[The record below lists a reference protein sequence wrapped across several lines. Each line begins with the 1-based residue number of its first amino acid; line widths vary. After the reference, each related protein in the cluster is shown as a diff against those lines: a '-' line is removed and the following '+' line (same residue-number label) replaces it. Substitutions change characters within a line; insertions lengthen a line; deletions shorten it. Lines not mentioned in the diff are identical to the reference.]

1 MVFDRI
7 DENDRRTIIGHVD
20 EFCEQCEYLCPID
33 APIEGENPCEGC
45 KMQEFV
51 DSLNGRESLISSWM
65 VEVVETRHIPI
76 TIAATSRQE
85 AIRIAEELAKQG
97 KLEDLRSSVECSF
110 EAEKIDI
117 NPDAAIASIDDI
129 R

>member
-7 DENDRRTIIGHVD
+7 DENDRRLIVRHVD
-20 EFCEQCEYLCPID
+20 EFCMHCGYLYPEAD
-33 APIEGENPCEGC
+33 DPCEGC

-51 DSLNGRESLISSWM
+51 DSLNGREPQEGSWM

-76 TIAATSRQE
+76 AIAATSRQE
-85 AIRIAEELAKQG
+85 AIRIAEELAKKG
-97 KLEDLRSSVECSF
+97 KLEGLRSSVEQSF
-110 EAEKIDI
+110 EAESIDMD
-117 NPDAAIASIDDI
+117 PERTMASIDDI

>member
-7 DENDRRTIIGHVD
+7 EENDRRTIVRHVD
-20 EFCEQCEYLCPID
+20 DFCMYCGYLYPEAD
-33 APIEGENPCEGC
+33 DPCEGC

-51 DSLNGRESLISSWM
+51 DSLNVRESLISSWM

-110 EAEKIDI
+110 EADKIDI

>member
-7 DENDRRTIIGHVD
+7 EENDRRTIVRHVD
-20 EFCEQCEYLCPID
+20 DFCMYCGYLYPEAD
-33 APIEGENPCEGC
+33 DPCEGC

-51 DSLNGRESLISSWM
+51 DCLNGRVPQDSSWM
-65 VEVVETRHIPI
+65 VEVVDTRHIPI
-76 TIAATSRQE
+76 TVAAASRQE